1 MQQEAKRRRISVV
14 VPTYNE
20 QDNVLP
26 LAVAVIAELEG
37 KLPQYDYELLFIDNC
52 STDHTRERLAQLCAE
67 NAHVRAIFNAQN
79 FGQFRSPYHGL
90 CQCTGDCAV
99 LLCADFQDP
108 PSLIPTLVS
117 EWEKGYRVVCAV
129 KTKSRENPFM
139 RLLRTCY
146 YKLLRRMSAVEQI
159 EHFTGFGLYDR
170 SFLEVLKGLDDPTPY
185 LRGIVAE
192 LGYPRTVV
200 PYTQQKR
207 RAGKTSNSFGTL
219 YDAAMQSFA
228 AYTKAP
234 VRAMML
240 IGVLLLLAS
249 LCGGIAALVL
259 ALQGRVLPILT
270 LAAVIGLF
278 GSLQLIFLSLLG
290 EYLLFL
296 RSKTVKRPIV
306 VEEKRLNFDK
316 KEG

>member
-1 MQQEAKRRRISVV
+1 MQTEGKRRISVV
-14 VPTYNE
+14 IPTYNE
-20 QDNVLP
+20 QENVLP
-26 LAVAVIAELEG
+26 LVEALETEFQQSLS
-37 KLPQYDYELLFIDNC
+37 KYDYELLFIDNC
-52 STDHTRERLAQLCAE
+52 STDDTRAHLQALCE
-67 NAHVRAIFNAQN
+67 KNAHVRAIFNAQN
-79 FGQFRSPYHGL
+79 FGQFRSPYYGL

-108 PSLIPTLVS
+108 PSLLPVLVA
-117 EWEKGYRVVCAV
+117 EWEKGFKVVCAV
-129 KTKSRENPFM
+129 KTKSRENPFV
-139 RLLRTCY
+139 RFLRTCY
-146 YKLLRRMSAVEQI
+146 YKLLRRMSDTPQI

-170 SFLEVLKGLDDPTPY
+170 AFLEVLKDLDDPSPY

-192 LGYPRTVV
+192 LGFSRTVV
-200 PYTQQKR
+200 PYTQEKR
-207 RAGKTSNSFGTL
+207 RAGKSSNGFGTL

-240 IGVLLLLAS
+240 VGVLLLLAS
-249 LCGGIAALVL
+249 LGGGITALVL
-259 ALQGRVLPILT
+259 GLLGDVLPILI
-270 LAAVIGLF
+270 LGSLIGFF

-306 VEEKRLNFDK
+306 IEEKRLNFEPKDR
-316 KEG
+316 